1 MAAQESQPE
10 TAAPSYMVNGKDVR
24 KQMVITDDLRGFI
37 GDVLA
42 VDIELDKDDQQYSKV
57 LCPPSGMLSMTS
69 STLVLVMSLPGLALF
84 YGGMAQV
91 KNVLSTVFQTFSI
104 ACLVSVLWF
113 MFG

>member
-10 TAAPSYMVNGKDVR
+10 TVAPSYMVNGKDFR

-57 LCPPSGMLSMTS
+57 LCPPRTRGRPEDMQKLADFLMTS
-69 STLVLVMSLPGLALF
+69 S
-84 YGGMAQV
+84 Q
-91 KNVLSTVFQTFSI
+91 
-104 ACLVSVLWF
+104 WF
-113 MFG
+113 TQRCFEPKDNCTNCS